1 MSWPAEPGDIMA
13 TTQCPGGCGEE
24 YGACGCYV
32 EGYSD
37 GKDKAHFETREMTAD
52 HDWRNCGCEP
62 CITVR
67 AVLKR
72 TGALIRMPGERS
84 RS

>member
-1 MSWPAEPGDIMA
+1 MA
-13 TTQCPGGCGEE
+13 ITRCPGGCGEE

-32 EGYSD
+32 EGYVD
-37 GKDKAHFETREMTAD
+37 GKSKAHFEIREMTMD
-52 HDWRNCGCEP
+52 HDWRRCGCEP

-67 AVLKR
+67 AVLQR

-84 RS
+84 SS

>member
-1 MSWPAEPGDIMA
+1 MA
-13 TTQCPGGCGEE
+13 ISGCPGGCGEE
-24 YGACGCYV
+24 YGSCGCYT
-32 EGYSD
+32 EGYLD
-37 GKDKAHFETREMTAD
+37 GKNKAHFEIREMTAH

-67 AVLKR
+67 AVLQH
-72 TGALIRMPGERS
+72 TGALLPAPREQS